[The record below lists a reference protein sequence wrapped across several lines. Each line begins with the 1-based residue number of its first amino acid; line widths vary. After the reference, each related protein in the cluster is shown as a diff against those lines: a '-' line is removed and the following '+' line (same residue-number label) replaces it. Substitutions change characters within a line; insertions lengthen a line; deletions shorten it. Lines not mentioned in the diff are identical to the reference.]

1 MVQGEVH
8 AKFGPDPSSSLGGEW
23 RQTNKQTDRQTDRH
37 CCIYIYYTKNTHKIL
52 LTFYWY
58 VVVCHFR
65 ESTVEFVNRCHYLLV
80 ISIRVCK
87 LVRYVGSANIDLHG
101 YTAVE

>member
-1 MVQGEVH
+1 M
-8 AKFGPDPSSSLGGEW
+8 PSLVWIHPVVWEENGDK
-23 RQTNKQTDRQTDRH
+23 QTNKQTDTPF
-37 CCIYIYYTKNTHKIL
+37 CFIYKDILHKKTHIKFCRRFI
-52 LTFYWY
+52 
-58 VVVCHFR
+58 VVCHFR